1 MNFQI
6 IFLLKQYID
15 LQGKINLMT
24 FNRYSDKK
32 KWIGHKF
39 ILSDD
44 FVTLFQIYDKLN
56 PSMYYE

>member
-1 MNFQI
+1 
-6 IFLLKQYID
+6 
-15 LQGKINLMT
+15 MT
-24 FNRYSDKK
+24 FNSYSDKK

-39 ILSDD
+39 LLSDD

>member
-6 IFLLKQYID
+6 IYLLKQYID

-32 KWIGHKF
+32 K
-39 ILSDD
+39 
-44 FVTLFQIYDKLN
+44 N
-56 PSMYYE
+56 E